1 MGKLAFI
8 FPGQGSQAAG
18 MGQALCQ
25 AFPEARAVFDAVDAA
40 LGRGFGDGTS
50 PTKTLSDLCFS
61 GPDEALKLTANT
73 QPAILPVSA
82 AAAAVLA
89 ARGIRPDLV
98 AGHSLGE
105 YSALVCAGAVGAADA
120 ARAVRARGT
129 FMQEAVPA
137 GQGAMSAVLG
147 LLPEQVMAECQ
158 AAAAATGQVVSP
170 ANYNEPGQTVI
181 AGAAAA
187 VEAAGV
193 RLKAAGARRVLP
205 LPVSAPFHCALM
217 QPVRPRLEA
226 VLRAIAWQAPRTPVV
241 SNVEARP
248 NTEAARIVPLLVEQV
263 TAPVRWIES
272 VQELARQ
279 GVTRV
284 VEVGPG
290 KVLSGLVRRIEKGI
304 EVLNV
309 EDPASLEKTLA
320 ALKGA
325 A

>member
-8 FPGQGSQAAG
+8 FPGQGAQKAG
-18 MGQALCQ
+18 MGRELFERFA
-25 AFPEARAVFDAVDAA
+25 EARAVFEAIDAA
-40 LGRGFGDGTS
+40 LGE
-50 PTKTLSDLCFS
+50 PLSTLCFE

-73 QPAILPVSA
+73 QPAILAVSA

-89 ARGIRPDLV
+89 RAGVVPALV

-105 YSALVCAGAVGAADA
+105 YSALVAAGAVSAADA

-147 LLPEQVMAECQ
+147 LDPARVTAICAEV
-158 AAAAATGQVVSP
+158 AAATGLVVSP
-170 ANYNEPGQTVI
+170 ANFNEPAQTVI

-187 VEAAGV
+187 VEQAGV
-193 RLKAAGARRVLP
+193 RLKEAGAKRVLP

-217 QPVRPRLEA
+217 APVSARLEP
-226 VLRAIAWQAPRTPVV
+226 VLRGCAWRAPACPVV
-241 SNVEARP
+241 TNVEARP
-248 NTEAARIVPLLVEQV
+248 NADLARVIPLLVQQV
-263 TAPVRWIES
+263 TAPVRWIEC
-272 VQELARQ
+272 VEELARQ

-290 KVLSGLVRRIEKGI
+290 RVLSGLVKRIAPSI
-304 EVLNV
+304 EAFNV
-309 EDPASLEKTLA
+309 EDAASLEKTLA

-325 A
+325 